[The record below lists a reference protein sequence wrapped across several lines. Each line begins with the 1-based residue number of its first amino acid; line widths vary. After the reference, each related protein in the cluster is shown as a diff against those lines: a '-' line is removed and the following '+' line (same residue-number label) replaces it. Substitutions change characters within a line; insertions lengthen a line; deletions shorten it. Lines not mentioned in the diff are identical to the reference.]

1 MNHDA
6 MRPGRHP
13 AALKSDKAYPTSPVY
28 PDPRETSFAGEKA
41 PTASLES
48 FDPQDERQ
56 WAGAGRRIAYRNL
69 WVSIP
74 CILCGFAVWMYWSII
89 TVQMQKL
96 GFVFDAD
103 PGRNKELFYAL
114 TAIAGLSGAT
124 LRIPNSFLIAL
135 SGGRNVVA
143 ATTAL
148 LILPALGTGLALRD
162 PNTSYGVFVI
172 LAALS
177 GIGGGAFASS
187 MSNISFFFPKR
198 MQGLALGLNAGLG
211 NLGVSVMQVL
221 LPFVMSFALFG
232 ALGGEGRSLGTTTT
246 WIQNC
251 GLVWVP
257 ILVALAIVAWFVMD
271 NLPQHRTSGTALAL
285 ARMLG
290 LLVLGFAGAGAGLYL
305 LVGLGWNMWLVLPL
319 TVVLT
324 LALMR
329 FLTPGSVKQSL
340 VRQFVIFRNKHNWA
354 MSWLYVMT
362 FGSFIGYS
370 AAFPK
375 LIQDVFGYLPDG
387 SVNPHAPNPFA
398 YAWLGP
404 LVGSIARPLGG
415 LVSDKFGGARVTH
428 WVTVSM
434 IAAALGVAWCIKAA
448 THAAQP
454 DEYFAGFLA
463 LFLLLFVMTGVG
475 NGSTFR
481 MIPIIFPKELAGPVL
496 GWTSAVAAYGAFII
510 PIAFGAQ
517 IKAHRPEYALYGFA
531 GYYLSCLA
539 VNWWFYARRR
549 AEVPC

>member
-1 MNHDA
+1 MEWGG
-6 MRPGRHP
+6 RPSSVP
-13 AALKSDKAYPTSPVY
+13 APA
-28 PDPRETSFAGEKA
+28 ETVVDSAA
-41 PTASLES
+41 R
-48 FDPQDERQ
+48 FDPEDSAQWER
-56 WAGAGRRIAYRNL
+56 GGRKVANRNL

-74 CILCGFAVWMYWSII
+74 CLLCGFGVWMYWSII

-162 PNTSYGVFVI
+162 PTTSYAVFAL

-221 LPFVMSFALFG
+221 LPYVMSFALFG
-232 ALGGEGRSLGTTTT
+232 ALGGEGRALGTSTT

-257 ILVALAIVAWFVMD
+257 ILGALAITAWLAMD
-271 NLPQHRTSGTALAL
+271 NLPQHRTSGTGMAL
-285 ARMLG
+285 ARMIG
-290 LLVLGFAGAGAGLYL
+290 LLLLGFVGAGAGLYL
-305 LVGLGWNMWLVLPL
+305 LVGRGWNMWVVLPL

-329 FLTPGSVKQSL
+329 FLTPNSVKESL
-340 VRQFVIFRNKHNWA
+340 VRQFAIFRNKHNWV
-354 MSWLYVMT
+354 MTWLYVMT

-387 SVNPHAPNPFA
+387 SVNPNAPNPFA

-404 LVGSIARPLGG
+404 LVGSMARPLGG
-415 LVSDKFGGARVTH
+415 WVSDKFGGARVTH
-428 WVTVSM
+428 WDTLLM
-434 IAAALGVAWCIKAA
+434 IAAALGAAWCI
-448 THAAQP
+448 QS
-454 DEYFAGFLA
+454 AGEAERPETWFMP
-463 LFLLLFVMTGVG
+463 FLLLFLVLFVTAGVG

-481 MIPIIFPKELAGPVL
+481 MIPIIFTKELAGPVL

-510 PIAFGAQ
+510 PTVFGAQ
-517 IKAHRPEYALYGFA
+517 IKAKTPEYALYAFA
-531 GYYLSCLA
+531 VYYVTCLA
-539 VNWWFYARRR
+539 VNWWFYARRQ

>member
-1 MNHDA
+1 MK
-6 MRPGRHP
+6 P
-13 AALKSDKAYPTSPVY
+13 
-28 PDPRETSFAGEKA
+28 
-41 PTASLES
+41 LEH
-48 FDPQDERQ
+48 FDPEDEQQ
-56 WAGAGRRIAYRNL
+56 WESRGRRIADHNL
-69 WVSIP
+69 WISIP
-74 CILCGFAVWMYWSII
+74 CLLCGFAVWMYWSII

-103 PGRNKELFYAL
+103 PGRNKELFYSL

-162 PNTSYGVFVI
+162 PDTSYAVFAL

-177 GIGGGAFASS
+177 GLGGGAFASS
-187 MSNISFFFPKR
+187 MSNISFFYPKR

-211 NLGVSVMQVL
+211 NLGVSIMQVL

-232 ALGGEGRSLGTTTT
+232 ALGGNGRALGSSST

-257 ILVALAIVAWFVMD
+257 ILGSLSIAAWLAMD
-271 NLPQHRTSGTALAL
+271 NLPQHRTSSTAKSL
-285 ARMLG
+285 ARMGG
-290 LLVLGFAGAGAGLYL
+290 LLLLGFAGAGAGLYL
-305 LVGLGWNMWLVLPL
+305 LVGRSWNMWVVLPL
-319 TVVLT
+319 TVLLT

-329 FLTPGSVKQSL
+329 FLTPGTVRQSL
-340 VRQFVIFRNKHNWA
+340 VRQFAIFRNKHNWV
-354 MSWLYVMT
+354 MTWLYVMT

-375 LIQDVFGYLPDG
+375 LIQDVFGNLPDG
-387 SVNPHAPNPFA
+387 SANPNAPNPFA

-404 LVGSIARPLGG
+404 LVGSMVRPLGG
-415 LVSDKFGGARVTH
+415 WLSDKFGGARVTH
-428 WVTVSM
+428 YDTALM
-434 IAAALGVAWCIKAA
+434 IAAALGAAWCIHSAG
-448 THAAQP
+448 HAERPEQWFTP
-454 DEYFAGFLA
+454 FLV
-463 LFLLLFVMTGVG
+463 LFLVLFVTAGIG

-481 MIPIIFPKELAGPVL
+481 MIPVIFSKELAGPVL

-510 PIAFGAQ
+510 PTVFGAQ
-517 IKAHRPEYALYGFA
+517 IKAKTPEYALYAFA
-531 GYYLSCLA
+531 VYYVTCLV
-539 VNWWFYARRR
+539 VNWWFYARKG